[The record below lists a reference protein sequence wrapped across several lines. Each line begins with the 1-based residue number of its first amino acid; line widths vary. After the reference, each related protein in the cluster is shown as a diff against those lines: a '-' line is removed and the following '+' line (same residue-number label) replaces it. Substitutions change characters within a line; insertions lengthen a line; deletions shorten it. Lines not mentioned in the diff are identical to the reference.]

1 MPATTVVNGTAELN
15 STVTLKDGAGTV
27 LGTTV
32 TDAQGQWQ
40 ITTSDVQDSTKPL
53 YATVVDKAGNSV
65 TKPIN
70 FTPPVVLDLN
80 HDGRIDYGHVVM
92 DVTGDGVAER
102 TTWTGAHDGVLVWDK
117 HGDGLVHDASQY
129 AFTQYGGST
138 DLQGLAVGFD
148 TNQDGVFDAHD
159 RQFSQFAVWRDANQ
173 NGVSDAGEVR
183 SLADWG
189 ITSIGLTSD
198 GQVRHSDGVI
208 ELGRTSATMADGS
221 SMLVADAMFAHETL
235 DSLLHNAMGTQGADA
250 SKGGAAASATAVTP
264 SEVNAYALKPL
275 LVTVDGHDAG
285 RLDDAGAKSGGAT
298 ASVDNPTHEAWNGTL
313 AQLLVD
319 QHATLHPVL

>member
-40 ITTSDVQDSTKPL
+40 ITTSEVQDSTRPL

-80 HDGRIDYGHVVM
+80 HDGHIEYGHVVM
-92 DVTGDGVAER
+92 DVTGDGLAER
-102 TTWTGAHDGVLVWDK
+102 TAWTGANDGVLVWDK
-117 HGDGLVHDASQY
+117 HGDGVVHDSSQY

-138 DLQGLAVGFD
+138 DLQGLAARFD
-148 TNQDGVFDAHD
+148 TNHDGVFDAND
-159 RQFSQFAVWRDANQ
+159 KEFSQFAVWRDANQ
-173 NGVSDAGEVR
+173 NGLSDAGEVR

-198 GQVRHSDGVI
+198 GQVRHGDGVI
-208 ELGRTSATMADGS
+208 EFGRTSATMADGS
-221 SMLVADAMFAHETL
+221 SMLVADAMFAH
-235 DSLLHNAMGTQGADA
+235 DSLDALVQNATVAPHGDPSTGDA
-250 SKGGAAASATAVTP
+250 SPVTVDMKPLEVHAFAT
-264 SEVNAYALKPL
+264 KPL
-275 LVTVDGHDAG
+275 LVTVDGNDAG
-285 RLDDAGAKSGGAT
+285 RLDGAGAKHAGAT
-298 ASVDNPTHEAWNGTL
+298 ASIDDHTPDVWHSAM
-313 AQLLVD
+313 ASLLVD
-319 QHATLHPVL
+319 QQAALHPVL